1 MDWCFNKKKHLRF
14 PLRQTRLP
22 NLVQTHSWMI
32 IRIIMMMM
40 MTMMMTMM
48 VMMMMMMMTTMMMK
62 INGKIRDKER
72 FAGACQ

>member
-1 MDWCFNKKKHLRF
+1 MGWCSNKKKNLRL
-14 PLRQTRLP
+14 PLRQTRFP

-48 VMMMMMMMTTMMMK
+48 TMMMMMMTM
-62 INGKIRDKER
+62 
-72 FAGACQ
+72 